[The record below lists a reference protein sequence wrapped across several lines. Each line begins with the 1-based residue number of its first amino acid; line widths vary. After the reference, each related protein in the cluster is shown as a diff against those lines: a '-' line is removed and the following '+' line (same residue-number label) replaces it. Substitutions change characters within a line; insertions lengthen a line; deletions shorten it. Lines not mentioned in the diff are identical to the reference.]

1 MVNSHPIFSKQTTKE
16 TKMNMYI
23 DQGMEQDAQN
33 DQHVIL
39 ELRTKVGHAI
49 IHAQKLKDAG
59 AMAYYDELLTDVID
73 KLDDILADV
82 IQPIETKVD
91 EGLRYHETNTDAA

>member
-1 MVNSHPIFSKQTTKE
+1 MTNL
-16 TKMNMYI
+16 YI
-23 DQGMEQDAQN
+23 DQGIEQDAQN
-33 DQHVIL
+33 DQRVIL

-49 IHAQKLKDAG
+49 IHAQKLQSAG
-59 AMAYYDELLTDVID
+59 AMAYYDDLLTDVID

-91 EGLRYHETNTDAA
+91 EGLRYHEANTDAA